1 MITVTYAIDSLDPNP
16 EIKTFDT
23 ECEALDWV
31 HEETRRRVD
40 HIVQHSPYGVSE
52 SQYDELFEQESMLAK
67 IEG

>member
-1 MITVTYAIDSLDPNP
+1 
-16 EIKTFDT
+16 
-23 ECEALDWV
+23 
-31 HEETRRRVD
+31 VD